1 MRKSVFIFL
10 VLLCSASVAFPH
22 ATVEQK
28 TQMQFGGFIGGVM
41 NVFGGKATREG
52 ITTTSVVR
60 GDRRSS
66 VTGKTGELV
75 DLKEEKIYQID
86 YGRKTYKVVTFDELR
101 KQWEDAQKQMKEQSR
116 EQETRDSGNAEK
128 APEYEIDVDVKE
140 TGEKETINGFNTRQA
155 IVTVTAHE
163 KGMKLKDSGGA
174 VLTADLWLGPKIAA
188 LRELDE
194 FNRRYFQKL
203 YGGIN
208 TGGDARSMAML
219 ISQSPA
225 FTKAMKKFQDK
236 QASLDGSAV
245 RTSVKFEVVPDPRN
259 PQAESSPSGSGDA
272 ASRMIGGLM
281 NKAKRNKEASQTGE
295 PSDGRKML
303 FSSKTELI
311 SATGESTES
320 ALAIPAGFKE
330 RD

>member
-1 MRKSVFIFL
+1 MRKPVSLFL

-28 TQMQFGGFIGGVM
+28 TQVQFGGFIGGVM

-66 VTGKTGELV
+66 ITGKTGELV

-86 YGRKTYKVVTFDELR
+86 YGRKTYKVVLFDELR
-101 KQWEDAQKQMKEQSR
+101 KQWEDAQKQMKEQS
-116 EQETRDSGNAEK
+116 QETRDSGSAEK

-163 KGMKLKDSGGA
+163 KGMKLKESGGA

-188 LRELDE
+188 LKELDE

-236 QASLDGSAV
+236 QASLEGSAV

-259 PQAESSPSGSGDA
+259 PQQAESSPNNSDA

-281 NKAKRNKEASQTGE
+281 NKAKRNKEAKQQNGDA
-295 PSDGRKML
+295 SDGRKML

-311 SATGESTES
+311 SATDESTEA
-320 ALAIPAGFKE
+320 ALAIPTGFKQ

>member
-1 MRKSVFIFL
+1 MRKPVLLFL
-10 VLLCSASVAFPH
+10 VLLCSASAAFPH

-28 TQMQFGGFIGGVM
+28 TQVQFGGFIGGVM

-116 EQETRDSGNAEK
+116 ETRDSGSSEK

-140 TGEKETINGFNTRQA
+140 TGEKETINGFKTRQA
-155 IVTVTAHE
+155 IVTVTARE

-174 VLTADLWLGPKIAA
+174 VLTADLWLGPKIAP
-188 LRELDE
+188 LKELDD

-245 RTSVKFEVVPDPRN
+245 RTSVKFEVVPDPRA
-259 PQAESSPSGSGDA
+259 PQQTESSPSSGDA

-281 NKAKRNKEASQTGE
+281 NKAKRNKEAKQQSGE

-311 SATGESTES
+311 SATGESTEA